1 MTTLRP
7 ATGIQ
12 QKLDDDLEKQRE
24 KAEKTALNMVSAA
37 AKKRQSAEM
46 KETKQRLRKVAKT
59 RKTGDHDATRDE
71 DIESAAVDLERAKKA
86 ERIEQDA
93 AEALHTALDR
103 IKQAKSVP
111 LTVNAEPSTGSNTGA
126 VSGAARSRFLQEALD
141 KKRAE
146 KNADEAATPATP
158 TASAATAI
166 TTSPVGIQAMLAA
179 LKRNGDINSKK
190 KVATGGGDKDKQQM
204 VGDVLRLGRH
214 LLK

>member
-1 MTTLRP
+1 
-7 ATGIQ
+7 
-12 QKLDDDLEKQRE
+12 
-24 KAEKTALNMVSAA
+24 MVQAA

-146 KNADEAATPATP
+146 KSADEAAAATPATPATP